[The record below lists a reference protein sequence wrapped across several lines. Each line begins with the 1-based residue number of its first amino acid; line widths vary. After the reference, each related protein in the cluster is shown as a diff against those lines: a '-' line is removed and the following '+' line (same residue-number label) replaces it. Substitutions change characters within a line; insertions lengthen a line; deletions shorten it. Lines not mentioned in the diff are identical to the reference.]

1 MYVCMCVYIYI
12 EGLGFRVYKGFGFS
26 INNVKQ
32 PQILNPS
39 SSKP

>member
-1 MYVCMCVYIYI
+1 MYVCMYVCVYIYI

-32 PQILNPS
+32 PRS
-39 SSKP
+39 